1 LWGASQES
9 VRFLLEEAGTKAL
22 VSHGVEPL
30 EYKNLSETTFIAT
43 SMILFP
49 LRAES
54 PEGVS
59 RESRL
64 EACLDLKPIIEG

>member
-1 LWGASQES
+1 
-9 VRFLLEEAGTKAL
+9 
-22 VSHGVEPL
+22 
-30 EYKNLSETTFIAT
+30 
-43 SMILFP
+43 MILFP